1 MAITIQD
8 MDNAQ
13 LDAITLAEVS
23 NSRLGGVAGGSHIQE
38 ATTRLG
44 DTINTVQGQLAK
56 LGFQIPP
63 VDWIASTLVTSNI
76 QVYRFPA
83 VTGDFYVAKVPV
95 PFTTGISFIVTNWQ
109 PLSVATADS
118 IVDTFAG
125 NGVLIDFTL
134 SALPSDIVNLQVFVD
149 GVFQS
154 PSLYTLL
161 DDVVTFITPPPVG
174 ISDNV
179 VIITSKNV
187 SVEESIAAI
196 SALAAAASALEAAN
210 SAIEA
215 ANSAIAA
222 AASALSADLDAT
234 QTAADVIVVT
244 GLVGSAGEGAVM
256 NLGRRFTGSSSYI
269 GGRRF

>member
-13 LDAITLAEVS
+13 LDTITLAEVS

-125 NGVLIDFTL
+125 NGVLIDY
-134 SALPSDIVNLQVFVD
+134 IV
-149 GVFQS
+149 G
-154 PSLYTLL
+154 
-161 DDVVTFITPPPVG
+161 
-174 ISDNV
+174 
-179 VIITSKNV
+179 TSKRY
-187 SVEESIAAI
+187 SE
-196 SALAAAASALEAAN
+196 
-210 SAIEA
+210 
-215 ANSAIAA
+215 
-222 AASALSADLDAT
+222 
-234 QTAADVIVVT
+234 
-244 GLVGSAGEGAVM
+244 
-256 NLGRRFTGSSSYI
+256 FTGVCRWCFPISKFIYPT
-269 GGRRF
+269 

>member
-1 MAITIQD
+1 
-8 MDNAQ
+8 
-13 LDAITLAEVS
+13 
-23 NSRLGGVAGGSHIQE
+23 
-38 ATTRLG
+38 
-44 DTINTVQGQLAK
+44 
-56 LGFQIPP
+56 
-63 VDWIASTLVTSNI
+63 
-76 QVYRFPA
+76 
-83 VTGDFYVAKVPV
+83 
-95 PFTTGISFIVTNWQ
+95 
-109 PLSVATADS
+109 
-118 IVDTFAG
+118 
-125 NGVLIDFTL
+125 
-134 SALPSDIVNLQVFVD
+134 
-149 GVFQS
+149 
-154 PSLYTLL
+154 
-161 DDVVTFITPPPVG
+161 VVTFITPPPVG